1 MDLAELQRKL
11 IAAAKSNPPSE
22 RVPLAFEKRI
32 LAQLASRPVLDHWTQ
47 WSHALWKAAAS
58 CVAVTLLLGTASLF
72 LHTRPGPTTDLSQEF
87 DNTVLAAA
95 DQEQSADSLW

>member
-22 RVPLAFEKRI
+22 HVPLAFEKRI
-32 LAQLASRPVLDHWTQ
+32 MAQLASHPVLDLWAQ

-58 CVAVTLLLGTASLF
+58 CVAVTLLLGASSFF
-72 LHTRPGPTTDLSQEF
+72 LHNRPGPATDLSQEF

>member
-11 IAAAKSNPPSE
+11 IAAARSNPPSE

-32 LAQLASRPVLDHWTQ
+32 LAQLKSRPVTDLWAQ
-47 WSHALWKAAAS
+47 WSQALWKAAAS
-58 CVAVTLLLGTASLF
+58 CVAVTLLLGTTSLF